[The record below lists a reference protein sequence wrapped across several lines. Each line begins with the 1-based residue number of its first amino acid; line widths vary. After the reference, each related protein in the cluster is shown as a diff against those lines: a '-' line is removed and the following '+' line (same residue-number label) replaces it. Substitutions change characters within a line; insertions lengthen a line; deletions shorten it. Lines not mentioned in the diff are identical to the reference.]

1 MDPEMPVNE
10 RHQKGNSG
18 NPSTKTMKDG
28 GNYLKDILNPE
39 GPYPYTWN
47 KIFLASC
54 VLAVG
59 TDPLFFYIPTIYDD
73 KKCVATDDNLKIA
86 ALVMRCFADIFY
98 ITDIYYQIRN
108 RSIKAS
114 PTRALS
120 PYFIS
125 IDFMAVIPLP
135 QAIILF
141 LYSKVRGPRALDIR
155 RFLDF
160 LVFAQ
165 YVLRIV
171 RTYLSTKEL
180 KRTPRAPGPL
190 VHGLLNLFLYV
201 TASHVLGAFWYFLSA
216 QRQIGCWRRACRHH
230 DGCDSATFDCN
241 ENTLANRTFLNDF
254 CPVDPP
260 NATVFDFGIFLDA
273 LQNGVLGP
281 MDFPKKFL
289 QCYWWGLRNLSSFG
303 SNLDTS
309 TFAWETWFAILV
321 SVIGLLLF
329 LYLIGNL
336 QTYMQL
342 ATAKSEEIRQT
353 MLSKEQEIEMM
364 YHDKLSDYI
373 KIALVQHIQQADE
386 NKKYVDLEHL
396 LDSLPNQTQ
405 DEKKKKAELELV
417 CRKLINTGSRRKE
430 HEMQLKMLSTRLWM
444 KENNIPEDMKPT
456 LLQHVRCRLE
466 DNKDID
472 LRNMLSILPREDKN
486 MLKKHFCLA
495 SIKKVLTPQSMGIK
509 VRETFISYLKPTVY
523 SENSYIIR
531 KGEPLDLM
539 LFIIEGVVWS
549 FTAYDDN
556 GSNNVFRS
564 FKRLDKG
571 AYYGEEFLNW
581 ALTVSGFDS
590 DSSFP
595 ISSLNVRCH
604 TKVEALVLTANDLM
618 AFKRKQQWL
627 LEWACLVLQNAWRH
641 HKTKKP
647 QMRLLIH

>member
-1 MDPEMPVNE
+1 M
-10 RHQKGNSG
+10 
-18 NPSTKTMKDG
+18 
-28 GNYLKDILNPE
+28 
-39 GPYPYTWN
+39 
-47 KIFLASC
+47 
-54 VLAVG
+54 
-59 TDPLFFYIPTIYDD
+59 
-73 KKCVATDDNLKIA
+73 
-86 ALVMRCFADIFY
+86 
-98 ITDIYYQIRN
+98 
-108 RSIKAS
+108 AS
-114 PTRALS
+114 PTRTLS

-125 IDFMAVIPLP
+125 TDFIGVIPLP
-135 QAIILF
+135 QVLILF
-141 LYSKVRGPRALDIR
+141 LYSKRRGPRTLDIR
-155 RFLDF
+155 RLLDF

-180 KRTPRAPGPL
+180 KRTPRAPDPL
-190 VHGLLNLFLYV
+190 VNGLLNLFLYV

-216 QRQIGCWRRACRHH
+216 QRQIGCWRRACRRH

-254 CPVDPP
+254 CHVDPP

-273 LQNGVLGP
+273 LQTDMLDP
-281 MDFPKKFL
+281 MDFPKKFF

-336 QTYMQL
+336 Q
-342 ATAKSEEIRQT
+342 
-353 MLSKEQEIEMM
+353 
-364 YHDKLSDYI
+364 
-373 KIALVQHIQQADE
+373 
-386 NKKYVDLEHL
+386 
-396 LDSLPNQTQ
+396 
-405 DEKKKKAELELV
+405 V

-472 LRNMLSILPREDKN
+472 LRNMLSILPREGKN
-486 MLKKHFCLA
+486 TLKKHFCLA
-495 SIKKVLTPQSMGIK
+495 SIKKGLFPQSMGIK
-509 VRETFISYLKPTVY
+509 VRETFVSYLKPTVY
-523 SENSYIIR
+523 SENNYIIR

-539 LFIIEGVVWS
+539 VFIIQGVVWS

-564 FKRLDKG
+564 FKRLEKG

-590 DSSFP
+590 DSRFP
-595 ISSLNVRCH
+595 MSSLNVRCH

-627 LEWACLVLQNAWRH
+627 LEWVLFPQSMGIKVREIFVSYL
-641 HKTKKP
+641 KP
-647 QMRLLIH
+647 TVYSENSYIIRKGEPLDLMVFIIQGVVWSFTAYDDNGSNNVFRSFKRLEKGAYMEKNF

>member
-1 MDPEMPVNE
+1 
-10 RHQKGNSG
+10 
-18 NPSTKTMKDG
+18 MKDG

-155 RFLDF
+155 RFLEF

-190 VHGLLNLFLYV
+190 VNGLLNLFLYV

-336 QTYMQL
+336 Q
-342 ATAKSEEIRQT
+342 
-353 MLSKEQEIEMM
+353 
-364 YHDKLSDYI
+364 
-373 KIALVQHIQQADE
+373 
-386 NKKYVDLEHL
+386 
-396 LDSLPNQTQ
+396 
-405 DEKKKKAELELV
+405 
-417 CRKLINTGSRRKE
+417 
-430 HEMQLKMLSTRLWM
+430 
-444 KENNIPEDMKPT
+444 
-456 LLQHVRCRLE
+456 
-466 DNKDID
+466 
-472 LRNMLSILPREDKN
+472 
-486 MLKKHFCLA
+486 
-495 SIKKVLTPQSMGIK
+495 VLTPQSMGIK

-564 FKRLDKG
+564 FKRLEKG

-595 ISSLNVRCH
+595 MSSLNVRCH

-627 LEWACLVLQNAWRH
+627 LEWACLVLQNAWRR
-641 HKTKKP
+641 HKTKKN

>member
-10 RHQKGNSG
+10 SG
-18 NPSTKTMKDG
+18 NGPS
-28 GNYLKDILNPE
+28 L
-39 GPYPYTWN
+39 
-47 KIFLASC
+47 
-54 VLAVG
+54 
-59 TDPLFFYIPTIYDD
+59 FYIPIIHDD
-73 KKCVATDDNLKIA
+73 KKCVATDNKLKIA

-108 RSIKAS
+108 KSVMAS
-114 PTRALS
+114 PTRTLS

-125 IDFMAVIPLP
+125 TDFIGVIPLP
-135 QAIILF
+135 QVLILF
-141 LYSKVRGPRALDIR
+141 LYSKRRGPRTLDIR
-155 RFLDF
+155 RLLDF

-180 KRTPRAPGPL
+180 KRTPRAPDPL
-190 VHGLLNLFLYV
+190 VNGLLNLFLYV
-201 TASHVLGAFWYFLSA
+201 TASH
-216 QRQIGCWRRACRHH
+216 IGCWRRACRRH

-254 CPVDPP
+254 CHVDPP

-273 LQNGVLGP
+273 LQTDMLDP
-281 MDFPKKFL
+281 MDFPKKFF

-336 QTYMQL
+336 Q
-342 ATAKSEEIRQT
+342 
-353 MLSKEQEIEMM
+353 
-364 YHDKLSDYI
+364 
-373 KIALVQHIQQADE
+373 
-386 NKKYVDLEHL
+386 
-396 LDSLPNQTQ
+396 
-405 DEKKKKAELELV
+405 V

-472 LRNMLSILPREDKN
+472 LRNMLSILPRE
-486 MLKKHFCLA
+486 
-495 SIKKVLTPQSMGIK
+495 
-509 VRETFISYLKPTVY
+509 
-523 SENSYIIR
+523 
-531 KGEPLDLM
+531 
-539 LFIIEGVVWS
+539 GVVWS

-564 FKRLDKG
+564 FKRLEKG

-590 DSSFP
+590 DSRFP
-595 ISSLNVRCH
+595 MSSLNVRCH

-627 LEWACLVLQNAWRH
+627 LEWACLVLQNAWRR
-641 HKTKKP
+641 HKTKKKN